1 MSEKKKNVNCE
12 LEKLIGKDK
21 SFYKEVKTSWD
32 KFDGKKSH
40 VFNCSDNERV
50 IADDDFS
57 YVDEYGVNKPKVKKV
72 DWKEDR
78 LTKQTILG
86 STIIKTLKESVID
99 CQGVKPQASKMI
111 FTNTVLY
118 ALAFP
123 KRFTSK
129 NKEDAYV
136 YERLTEI
143 CDMDANLEE
152 KFLEASKLFPKNT
165 FVCLSGNTRL
175 AIYKQENVAVDI
187 KKNSIC
193 IEKEMLIPTFPCGKE
208 LVEGY
213 WNNALLG
220 DTKALQLFYY
230 YVIREENVEKN
241 TQSSL
246 NTTLFYK
253 DFMDSYL
260 DYEKTDVKGGYL
272 YKVYLNKRRFSK
284 LYKGR
289 FFFEYALL
297 AGLVEYRKAHKIE
310 EMKPEDY
317 YTQAAKLLAIVFSS
331 VWFGKKI
338 KDFEHAD
345 RLLETVGIDPLTLDV
360 ADIKKFENFSEKVM
374 SIKGDRDVSYLGKA
388 FKEVWKS
395 GYDAIEIMDEIIKT
409 FKETSVS
416 KDEEKVSMIKDY
428 ASCGNFDPKFF
439 ADLIYENSNAL
450 GENHMLFLAQIM
462 TCLEE
467 KRGY

>member
-1 MSEKKKNVNCE
+1 MSEKKNLNVE
-12 LEKLIGKDK
+12 LEELIGKDK
-21 SFYKEVKTSWD
+21 NFYNEVKTSWD

-86 STIIKTLKESVID
+86 STIIRTLRESVID
-99 CQGVKPQASKMI
+99 CQGIKPQASKMI
-111 FTNTVLY
+111 FTNTALF

-123 KRFTSK
+123 KRFVSK

-136 YERLTEI
+136 YERLVEI
-143 CDMDANLEE
+143 SNADANLEE

-193 IEKEMLIPTFPCGKE
+193 IEKEMLAPTFPCGKE

-241 TQSSL
+241 TQSSI

-253 DFMDSYL
+253 DFMDSFL
-260 DYEKTDVKGGYL
+260 DYDKTDIKGGYL

-297 AGLVEYRKAHKIE
+297 AGMVKYRKNHQDEK
-310 EMKPEDY
+310 MNPEIHY
-317 YTQAAKLLAIVFSS
+317 SQAAKLLAIVFSS
-331 VWFGKKI
+331 TWFGKKAE
-338 KDFEHAD
+338 DFEHAD
-345 RLLETVGIDPLTLDV
+345 KMLMSVGIDPQTLDV
-360 ADIKKFENFSEKVM
+360 FDVKKIELFAERVM
-374 SIKGDRDVSYLGKA
+374 SVKGDRDVSYLGKA
-388 FKEVWKS
+388 FKEAWKS
-395 GYDAIEIMDEIIKT
+395 GYDAIEIITKIAENFDDLRVKRQEEDVLTIKN
-409 FKETSVS
+409 F
-416 KDEEKVSMIKDY
+416 
-428 ASCGNFDPKFF
+428 AANGNFTPELL
-439 ADLIYENSNAL
+439 ADVIYVNSKAL
-450 GENHMLFLAQIM
+450 GENHMLYLAQIM

-467 KRGY
+467 KRGQ